1 MCCILFPPFLLLP
14 ALCLI
19 YIYIFFA
26 FRGRYLN
33 TRTHAASAKQAIIRK
48 EWSKCVGCKLHC
60 GIALQ
65 DGGMSIE
72 EAAIFLNTSFIVL
85 CGELRGGQCHC
96 IYMFLSG
103 RGCICL
109 SLSGRVI
116 CRSLGNTGCAQN
128 GNMSLAIILNP
139 S

>member
-1 MCCILFPPFLLLP
+1 MFD
-14 ALCLI
+14 I

-33 TRTHAASAKQAIIRK
+33 TRTHAASVKQAIIRK

-85 CGELRGGQCHC
+85 SGELRGGSVTVFTCSSQDVGV
-96 IYMFLSG
+96 FV
-103 RGCICL
+103 CL
-109 SLSGRVI
+109 CQGE
-116 CRSLGNTGCAQN
+116 
-128 GNMSLAIILNP
+128 
-139 S
+139 